1 MLAVDRKVP
10 IPANAEAVIVSQNL
24 VGARYVQLT
33 LPYEDKGPTMTDGA
47 VIGLTAPRSRW
58 NGTRSRP
65 S

>member
-1 MLAVDRKVP
+1 MP
-10 IPANAEAVIVSQNL
+10 IPANAKAVIVAQNL

-33 LPYEDKGPTMTDGA
+33 PPYEDSGPTMADGA
-47 VIGLTAPRSRW
+47 VIGLDRTAVPS